1 MLKVWCLLV
10 FNGLNWEKK
19 FHISGTS
26 DVRDQL
32 IEVQEVEIL
41 SIWKYKR
48 EKRNIRE
55 ELKRKKARYACQ
67 KKRKGDFFVVFVRA
81 RGCLVFVLFCFSC
94 SISLPRPSA
103 CFGIK
108 MSGNH

>member
-67 KKRKGDFFVVFVRA
+67 KKRKGDFFCCFCEGKRLF
-81 RGCLVFVLFCFSC
+81 GFCFVLFFMFD
-94 SISLPRPSA
+94 LSA
-103 CFGIK
+103 KAQC
-108 MSGNH
+108 MLWN